1 MKQPSTNIPDQRSD
15 EQQAPPEGG
24 LLQRQTMRVQARVQP
39 LVQVAE
45 AIVDKVRLQMVVT
58 LVSGLWMWGLIF
70 FPFSSFDRVWVIV
83 LGVGVLGLLLAPA
96 GVLWLF
102 WAGLGEL
109 IRIPDKLVEM
119 AGEGEGHTDM
129 LLETMAG
136 QAEPRKTRRLWRFFR
151 TVVNQNDPFSL
162 NEVHVEFR
170 SHRVAAHFELVDHT
184 KTNGD
189 VHLIFRLIPIALA
202 EQTLELN
209 AGCTC

>member
-1 MKQPSTNIPDQRSD
+1 MEQPSTHTPDQRSD

-24 LLQRQTMRVQARVQP
+24 LLQRQMMRVQAQVQP
-39 LVQVAE
+39 VVQVAE
-45 AIVDKVRLQMVVT
+45 AIIEKVRLQMVVT

-109 IRIPDKLVEM
+109 IRIPEKLVEM

-136 QAEPRKTRRLWRFFR
+136 QDEPRKVRRLWRFFR
-151 TVVNQNDPFSL
+151 TVLDLRTLILDSKGLLLPFA
-162 NEVHVEFR
+162 VVA
-170 SHRVAAHFELVDHT
+170 RVANPVFIGVLFVAFLLSLL
-184 KTNGD
+184 
-189 VHLIFRLIPIALA
+189 LIS
-202 EQTLELN
+202 TLSLSS
-209 AGCTC
+209 